1 MLVNKSLKNYMNILI
16 LVYTNNANNST
27 NKGENFMKI
36 GSENKWFYMKY
47 IGKCLSAEILLTR

>member
-1 MLVNKSLKNYMNILI
+1 MNILI